1 MSKKYPMMVTI
12 KEASRIYQAR
22 AEKERKKQGFLPILK
37 PWQEPEHVSA
47 KKIRKAVTLTILEK
61 ENIK

>member
-1 MSKKYPMMVTI
+1 VTKKYPMMVTL
-12 KEASRIYQAR
+12 KEAGKIYRAR
-22 AEKERKKQGFLPILK
+22 AMKERKKQGFLPIQK
-37 PWQEPEHVSA
+37 PTGEPEHVSA